1 MKKIYIAS
9 AYTLGDVAI
18 NVRTQIVVADK
29 LIDNGFAPFIPVL
42 SHFQHLVK
50 PRDYE
55 DWMKLDFEWI
65 KSCDALLRIEGIT
78 SGADREVEFAKNNN
92 IPVFF
97 AKENEVDDI
106 IEKIK
111 NDL

>member
-29 LIDNGFAPFIPVL
+29 LIDNVFAPFI
-42 SHFQHLVK
+42 Q
-50 PRDYE
+50 
-55 DWMKLDFEWI
+55 
-65 KSCDALLRIEGIT
+65 
-78 SGADREVEFAKNNN
+78 
-92 IPVFF
+92 
-97 AKENEVDDI
+97 
-106 IEKIK
+106 KIK

>member
-1 MKKIYIAS
+1 
-9 AYTLGDVAI
+9 
-18 NVRTQIVVADK
+18 
-29 LIDNGFAPFIPVL
+29 
-42 SHFQHLVK
+42 
-50 PRDYE
+50 
-55 DWMKLDFEWI
+55 MKLDFEWI
-65 KSCDALLRIEGIT
+65 KSCDALLRIEGIS